1 MVKERKLIKQLQER
15 DPDALRKLID
25 TYQGY
30 VAAIIRNIGRGVLTQ
45 NDTEELAADVFLA
58 AWQTADKLQEGKVQ
72 PYLAAIARNKTKSRL
87 RTQKE
92 SVSLEDTMVIEA
104 ADLQEE
110 VEHTLLAEALR
121 DTIMSLPEQDGE
133 VLIRHYYYYQQ
144 IAEIAREMNTSPSA
158 VKVRLHRARK
168 KLKQLLIERGY
179 TYETE
184 SI

>member
-1 MVKERKLIKQLQER
+1 MRERVLIQQLQAK

-25 TYQGY
+25 SYQCY
-30 VAAIIRNIGRGVLTQ
+30 VAAIIRNIGRGALTE

-58 AWQTADKLQEGKVQ
+58 AWQTADKMQEGKVQ
-72 PYLAAIARNKTKSRL
+72 PYLAAIARNKAKSRL
-87 RTQKE
+87 RSLKE
-92 SVSLEDTMVIEA
+92 SVPLEDAMVIET

-121 DTIMSLPEQDGE
+121 DAITALSKQDGE

-144 IAEIAREMNTSPSA
+144 VAEISQEMGLSSSA

>member
-1 MVKERKLIKQLQER
+1 MRERMLISQLR
-15 DPDALRKLID
+15 TKDPSALRKLID
-25 TYQGY
+25 YYQCY
-30 VAAIIRNIGRGVLTQ
+30 VVSIIRNIGRGALNE

-58 AWQTADKLQEGKVQ
+58 VWQTADKIQEGKLQ
-72 PYLAAIARNKTKSRL
+72 PYIAAIARNKAKSRL
-87 RTQKE
+87 RSFKE
-92 SVSLEDTMVIEA
+92 SVPLEDTIVIEA

-121 DTIMSLPEQDGE
+121 DAIDSLPKQDGE
-133 VLIRHYYYYQQ
+133 VLIRYYYYYQQ
-144 IAEIAREMNTSPSA
+144 VLEIAQEMGLSSSA
-158 VKVRLHRARK
+158 VKVRLHRSRN